1 MKNQCVIGSFLLA
14 IFFAMGCDSRQQIN
28 QQYHAVQRPL
38 KHVET
43 PLNVLQVDP
52 SKGGEF
58 HFKTGTVIQIPEHA
72 FVDKSGKII
81 EEPVMIELEEF
92 HSASDIFL
100 SGITMHYEQNGVDE
114 SFESAGMFRI
124 DGSCNG
130 EQIEVAKGKTL
141 NVQLASSNK
150 DSNYDFFQLNEKTA
164 KWERLSATSA
174 SVNQSRQTL
183 ADSIQKIAKSDNLNN
198 MPNLPEKGAL
208 VLDID
213 VDYRKYPQLRDFYGL
228 AWQVES
234 SENAKELSDVQWD
247 YTNLIS
253 TGTGINDF
261 KLRLSNAGQI
271 KEVKVQPVISREE
284 RARLEKRYELARIEV
299 EKARAI
305 ALQNATTQMDAMF
318 EFQRNLSVNGFGI
331 YNCDRVIQ
339 YEQPVALEPNYILNG
354 IPIKNYSALYL
365 ISNDNSAVAQY
376 LNTIK
381 FDLGRENKLVFV
393 LNDGKLGYVSNDQ
406 LVASARK
413 SEAEKKDLNI
423 EIKVSKSS
431 IKTPQ
436 DLQAFLNRI

>member
-1 MKNQCVIGSFLLA
+1 MKNQCVIGSLLLA
-14 IFFAMGCDSRQQIN
+14 FFFAMGCDSRQHIN
-28 QQYHAVQRPL
+28 QQFHAVQRPL

-81 EEPVMIELEEF
+81 EEPVLIELEEF

-130 EQIEVAKGKTL
+130 EQIEIAKGKTV
-141 NVQLASSNK
+141 NVQLASATK

-174 SVNQSRQTL
+174 SVNQRRQTL
-183 ADSIQKIAKSDNLNN
+183 ADSIQQLAKSDNLNS

-247 YTNLIS
+247 YTSLIS

-261 KLRLSNAGQI
+261 KLRLSNASQI

-284 RARLEKRYELARIEV
+284 RARLEKRYEEARLEV

-305 ALQNATTQMDAMF
+305 AIQNASSQMSAMY

-339 YEQPVALEPNYILNG
+339 YDQPVALKMNYILKG
-354 IPIKNYSALYL
+354 IPLTNYNALYL
-365 ISNDNSAVAQY
+365 ISNDNSAVYQHTK
-376 LNTIK
+376 TIK
-381 FDLGRENKLVFV
+381 FDLSRENKIVIV
-393 LNDGKLGYVSNDQ
+393 LNDGTLGYVSNDQ
-406 LVASARK
+406 LVASSRK
-413 SEAEKKDLNI
+413 SEAEKTELNI
-423 EIKVSKSS
+423 EINLSKSP
-431 IKTPQ
+431 IKSPQ
-436 DLQAFLNRI
+436 DLQTFLNQI